1 MNKFLHPPI
10 QALKQ
15 AAREGDSARLDA
27 LCDEWAVSP
36 AAQAEPQ
43 PAGEPAANAEPE
55 SPSAEAPESK
65 RIVNLR
71 VIEGGSEAR
80 R

>member
-1 MNKFLHPPI
+1 M

-27 LCDEWAVSP
+27 VCEEWAVSATP
-36 AAQAEPQ
+36 SEQAE
-43 PAGEPAANAEPE
+43 AGREGSSEPE
-55 SPSAEAPESK
+55 RTPERERK
-65 RIVNLR
+65 V
-71 VIEGGSEAR
+71 EAR